1 MIVSFYDREFR
12 GLKNNASLTVDN
24 ASYKLV
30 RRAVDL
36 DDFQCTCEAFREDI
50 NPTFVIVKNDRGNY
64 VYGALAGIPQ
74 LTEENQTKITASD
87 LKTMLKSDVVLD
99 FTQTFSSVDACL
111 EYVFGEWMTQVNQG
125 SISCELEL
133 DRAIGTI
140 AWSSLQPS
148 AETEQV
154 YDAWEDVFAPYLKFY
169 GLFMETEIDLV
180 VKRVIFRI
188 GKSMQNP
195 MSIKLWEHGI
205 YDYGKWIAD
214 VNETQGCVLNTATH
228 AIAYGMRWILTSE
241 SQITTNTAL
250 RDIFPIKRKII
261 FKETQDQEEVAGL
274 LDEAN
279 YEACKELAESMF
291 QENIELEGITADFGT
306 RFEIYVNRGEK
317 MYKSL
322 PCGELEYDDAGLK
335 RVQVGY
341 RITGIEFIL

>member
-1 MIVSFYDREFR
+1 MIISFYDREFQ

-30 RRAVDL
+30 RRAIDL
-36 DDFQCTCEAFREDI
+36 DDFQCNCEAFREDI

-74 LTEENQTKITASD
+74 LTEGNQTKITASD
-87 LKTMLKSDVVLD
+87 LKTMLKSDVILD
-99 FTQTFSSVDACL
+99 FTQVFASVNVCL
-111 EYVFGEWMTQVNQG
+111 SYVFDEWNTQVNQG
-125 SISCELEL
+125 SIPCELQF
-133 DRAIGTI
+133 DRMVGTV

-148 AETEQV
+148 AKTKQV
-154 YDAWEDVFAPYLKFY
+154 LDAWEDVFAPYLKFY

-180 VKRVIFRI
+180 AKKVIFRI

-195 MSIKLWEHGI
+195 LRIKLWELGLH
-205 YDYGKWIAD
+205 DYGKWIAD

-228 AIAYGMRWILTSE
+228 ELIYGTQWLLTSK
-241 SQITTNTAL
+241 SQITTNIEL
-250 RDIFPIKRKII
+250 RDVFPIKRKVVL
-261 FKETQDQEEVAGL
+261 KETQDQEEVAGL

-291 QENIELEGITADFGT
+291 QENIDLEGVTADFET
-306 RFEIYVNRGEK
+306 RFEIYVNRGEA
-317 MYKSL
+317 MYKPL
-322 PCGELEYDDAGLK
+322 PCGELEYDAAGLK